1 MKRICIK
8 YGGNAMRDPEL
19 QRAVVKAIISVK
31 ESGNEVVLVHGGGPF
46 IAQQLKQAGITSEFV
61 DGHRKTSPEAMLHV
75 EMALKGKVNGQLV
88 SLFNQF
94 HSQALGISGKDA
106 RTILVEERLHEL
118 REPDGSVRK
127 ISLGRV
133 GNVKEV
139 NTSFLESLLKQKIT
153 PVIACLG
160 TDVKGND
167 YNVNAD
173 MVAGHVAGAMKVDI
187 LVMMTDIDG
196 LRKDVKKAKTLIPE
210 LNIRQ
215 AEDLFGSSI
224 QGGMIPKVDAC
235 IRALQKGAGEAVI
248 LNGTQPEQLIQKL
261 IQHKHVGTR
270 IIP

>member
-8 YGGNAMRDPEL
+8 YGGNAMREPEL
-19 QRAVVKAIISVK
+19 QRAVVRAIISIK
-31 ESGNEVVLVHGGGPF
+31 QKGNEVVLVHGGGPF
-46 IAQQLKQAGITSEFV
+46 IAQQLEQAGIRSEFV
-61 DGHRKTSPEAMLHV
+61 DGHRKTSAEAMVHV

-94 HSQALGISGKDA
+94 QSQALGLSGKDA
-106 RTILVEERLHEL
+106 QTLLVEERLHEVKEADGTL
-118 REPDGSVRK
+118 RKV
-127 ISLGRV
+127 SLGRV
-133 GNVKEV
+133 GDVTQV
-139 NTSFLESLLKQKIT
+139 NTRFLEFLLDQKIT

-160 TDVKGND
+160 TDVEGND

-196 LRKDVKKAKTLIPE
+196 LRKDVKKAETLIPQ
-210 LNIRQ
+210 LNISQ

-224 QGGMIPKVDAC
+224 QGGMIPKIDAC
-235 IRALQKGAGEAVI
+235 IQGLRKGAREAVI

>member
-1 MKRICIK
+1 MKRICVK
-8 YGGNAMRDPEL
+8 YGGNAMQDPEL
-19 QRAVVKAIISVK
+19 QRAVVKAIISIK
-31 ESGNEVVLVHGGGPF
+31 ESQNEVVLVHGGGPF
-46 IAQQLKQAGITSEFV
+46 IAQQLEQAGIDSEFV
-61 DGHRKTSPEAMLHV
+61 DGHRKTSPEAMVHV

-94 HSQALGISGKDA
+94 NSLALGISGKDV

-118 REPDGSVRK
+118 READGSTRRV
-127 ISLGRV
+127 SLGRV
-133 GNVKEV
+133 GDVKEV
-139 NTSFLESLLKQKIT
+139 NTRFLESLLSQGIT

-160 TDVKGND
+160 TDVEGND

-173 MVAGHVAGAMKVDI
+173 MVAGHVAGALKVDI

-196 LRKDVKKAKTLIPE
+196 LRKDVKKAETLIPE